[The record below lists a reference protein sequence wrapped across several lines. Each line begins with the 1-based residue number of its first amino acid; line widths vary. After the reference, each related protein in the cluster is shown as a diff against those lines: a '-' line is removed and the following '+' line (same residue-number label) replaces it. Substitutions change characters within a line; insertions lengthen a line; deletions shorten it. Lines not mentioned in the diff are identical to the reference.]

1 MSTSAIEFDSA
12 AVDVSFDDSMLRVT
26 LADGRELAVPLE
38 WFPRLR
44 NATPDQR
51 SRWRL
56 IGRGD
61 GIHWPDVDEDISV
74 RTRSEEHTSELQS
87 LRHLVC
93 RLLLVK

>member
-74 RTRSEEHTSELQS
+74 RTL
-87 LRHLVC
+87 LRLG
-93 RLLLVK
+93 

>member
-12 AVDVSFDDSMLRVT
+12 AVDVSVDDSMLRVT
-26 LADGRELAVPLE
+26 LADGRELAVPIE

-51 SRWRL
+51 KHWRM

-74 RTRSEEHTSELQS
+74 RTL
-87 LRHLVC
+87 LRLG
-93 RLLLVK
+93 

>member
-12 AVDVSFDDSMLRVT
+12 AVDVSVDDAMLRVT
-26 LADGRELAVPLE
+26 LADGRELAVPIE

-51 SRWRL
+51 KHWRM

-61 GIHWPDVDEDISV
+61 GIHWEEVDEDISV
-74 RTRSEEHTSELQS
+74 RTL
-87 LRHLVC
+87 LRLG
-93 RLLLVK
+93 

>member
-12 AVDVSFDDSMLRVT
+12 AVDVTVDDSMLRVT

-51 SRWRL
+51 NRWRL

-74 RTRSEEHTSELQS
+74 RTL
-87 LRHLVC
+87 LRLG
-93 RLLLVK
+93 